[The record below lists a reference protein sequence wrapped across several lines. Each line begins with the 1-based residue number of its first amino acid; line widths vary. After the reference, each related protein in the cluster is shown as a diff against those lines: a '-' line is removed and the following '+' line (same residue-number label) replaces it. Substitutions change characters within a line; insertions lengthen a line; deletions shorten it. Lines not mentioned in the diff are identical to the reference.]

1 MAVGKGREDDLEDPY
16 DILDCSE
23 EAGDKEITAAYRKGS
38 LRCHPDRNPDDPEA
52 AEKFDRITRAKD
64 LLLDPARRAA
74 VDEKRRA
81 KRALEERFAQE
92 DSKRRRLREDLES
105 REGEAARSGGPS
117 REELER
123 SRQELRKK
131 QVQMDF
137 NQRIRAKE
145 ADMAERQ
152 AKVVAEAQEVRA
164 GSLDAQLHL
173 TWRGPL
179 PPGVDAVKSVLD
191 GFELRS
197 FELGEERGT
206 ATMASREDAL
216 RAVLYCRER
225 RHQLPFRVALAT
237 AAATAAARSGRA
249 PANTGTQPQPTPQ
262 PAAPPTAPEAGGGNS
277 VPTTATKLSSFDEWE
292 ASMLASLQG
301 LAKKQHEKA

>member
-16 DILDCSE
+16 DILDISE
-23 EAGDKEITAAYRKGS
+23 EAGDKEVTAAYRKGS

-64 LLLDPARRAA
+64 LLLDPTRRAA
-74 VDEKRRA
+74 LDEKRGA
-81 KRALEERFAQE
+81 KRELEKRFAQE
-92 DSKRRRLREDLES
+92 DSKRRKLREDLES
-105 REGEAARSGGPS
+105 REGEASRNGGLS
-117 REELER
+117 REELWK

-191 GFELRS
+191 SFELRS

-206 ATMASREDAL
+206 ATLASREDAL

-237 AAATAAARSGRA
+237 AAATAAAKSGRA
-249 PANTGTQPQPTPQ
+249 PANTGTQPQSTSQPT
-262 PAAPPTAPEAGGGNS
+262 APPTAPETSSGNS
-277 VPTTATKLSSFDEWE
+277 APTTATKLSSFDEWE

-301 LAKKQHEKA
+301 MAKKQHEKA